1 MENNDSF
8 SAHGSLS
15 EFGRDSALKDNGD
28 YCRTLAERYRSDVEI
43 LVRYLPWLET
53 KVGQSTSQEYDGQ
66 DLSSNSMT
74 FPVYDGTLMS
84 FVKDVQR
91 TTLLSRNYFYIYSR
105 NRLRTADDEKRL
117 IASSEIIDMDNLTGI
132 LSKYIYEGMTKG
144 RVWSEGVRNGVFLGV
159 IRKMKE
165 NIDYWDGTA
174 DK

>member
-1 MENNDSF
+1 
-8 SAHGSLS
+8 
-15 EFGRDSALKDNGD
+15 
-28 YCRTLAERYRSDVEI
+28 
-43 LVRYLPWLET
+43 
-53 KVGQSTSQEYDGQ
+53 
-66 DLSSNSMT
+66 MT